1 MGKDLVPVGQVY
13 EAEANETPYEAHDE
27 AIYDEYVDVL
37 PAGDEQVSTPLD
49 QADEDALALGI
60 ASVFDELRAEAE
72 EPTLALL
79 AELNRI
85 WAQPLAA

>member
-1 MGKDLVPVGQVY
+1 MGKDLVLVRQVY
-13 EAEANETPYEAHDE
+13 EAEADERSYETHED

-37 PAGDEQVSTPLD
+37 PADDEHVSTPLD

-85 WAQPLAA
+85 WAEPLAA